1 MMFIYTAKLY
11 VEEKTIDERDSDDI
25 EELYLWMMA
34 KAHNQTTHYNGFII
48 NNKTHEVIRTFQSC
62 SIE

>member
-1 MMFIYTAKLY
+1 MFIYTAKLY
-11 VEEKTIDERDSDDI
+11 IEEKTIDERNSDDL

-34 KAHNQTTHYNGFII
+34 KAHNQTTHYNGSII
-48 NNKTHEVIRTFQSC
+48 NNNTHEVVRTFQSS